1 VSGDRRD
8 NDLRGSARRSAD
20 ARGARSARRAFRPL
34 RWAWLLL
41 LVALLAPSF
50 DLFFPAGLQPPDE
63 RRTVVIER
71 GQSLHEISRELQRTG
86 VIKSQVGFL
95 VLARA
100 MSLDRSVKA
109 GQYSFRLGITVPA
122 LLRALDRGM
131 YGLNLVTI
139 PEGLMIRETARLIQM
154 QVGISAIAI
163 DSLSRDA
170 ALLDS
175 LEIGA
180 PSLEGWLAPDSYE
193 WLPGTAPEVVL
204 RTMVART
211 RERVQR
217 ATAGY
222 DSLPLGMNQHEV
234 LTLASIVE
242 SESRANDERP
252 RIARAYLNRLERGML
267 LQADPTVGY
276 ALGRGPRS
284 RLLFKDLRVESPY
297 NTYRH
302 EGLPPGP
309 ICSPGESAIQAVMN
323 ATPGTN
329 DLYFVANG
337 KGRHIFA
344 PTYQQHLENIAMVKS
359 RMRAESMAAARTAA
373 ALKAVDDE
381 VVVGGAIGDS
391 GAVRAPGASVPDAT
405 NAAAPSVPPTTA
417 KPGSPRVQA
426 PPVVSLGR
434 LPAPTAG
441 STATAKPATGSPTA
455 SKSATGSPTASKSAT
470 SSPTASKP
478 VAVKP
483 APVTTTSGGG
493 NTALKGDLLVPRR
506 SATVASS
513 TPGSVEVVRK
523 PAVKPAAT
531 DASPAKST
539 ATKPA
544 AKSTTAD
551 PAAAKSTATTKSDT
565 KPKPATTDA
574 ATSKSTVTTKSAT
587 KPTTTDTSTPKST
600 TTGKSATKP
609 TTADPAHAKA
619 TATTKSATKSATT
632 ETAPAKSTAT
642 KPAAKPA
649 TTDSAPAKS
658 ASAKS
663 TTKPASKPAAA
674 DTSHK
679 KPAAKKPAPK
689 PAPKDTTR

>member
-1 VSGDRRD
+1 VTGERKDK
-8 NDLRGSARRSAD
+8 DLRASARRAAD
-20 ARGARSARRAFRPL
+20 ARGGRSSRRAFRPL

-41 LVALLAPSF
+41 LVALAAPAF
-50 DLFFPAGLQPPDE
+50 DLFFPAGFQPPRQ

-71 GQSLHEISRELQRTG
+71 GQTLHEIARDLQRAG

-100 MSLDRSVKA
+100 MQLDRSVKA
-109 GQYSFRLGITVPA
+109 GQYSFKLGITVPA

-139 PEGLMIRETARLIQM
+139 PEGLMIRETARIIEL
-154 QVGISAIAI
+154 QVGISAAAI
-163 DSLSRDA
+163 DSLSRDHA
-170 ALLDS
+170 MLDS

-204 RTMVART
+204 RTMVTRT

-242 SESRANDERP
+242 AESRANDERP
-252 RIARAYLNRLERGML
+252 RIARVYLNRLERGML

-276 ALGRGPRS
+276 ALGRSPRS

-323 ATPGTN
+323 ATPGTT

-344 PTYQQHLENIAMVKS
+344 PTYQKHLENIALVKS
-359 RMRAESMAAARTAA
+359 RMRAEALASARTSPPARAA
-373 ALKAVDDE
+373 SAP
-381 VVVGGAIGDS
+381 VVGGADDDIVVGGEPGDS
-391 GAVRAPGASVPDAT
+391 GVVHPSGKAPAPAT
-405 NAAAPSVPPTTA
+405 PPAPAPSTPASGITAQGTTA
-417 KPGSPRVQA
+417 KSQSPPIA
-426 PPVVSLGR
+426 NLTR
-434 LPAPTAG
+434 LSPTPTSSG
-441 STATAKPATGSPTA
+441 STSASPSSKPATP
-455 SKSATGSPTASKSAT
+455 SAP
-470 SSPTASKP
+470 
-478 VAVKP
+478 
-483 APVTTTSGGG
+483 
-493 NTALKGDLLVPRR
+493 LKGTLLVPRG

-523 PAVKPAAT
+523 KTPIDTTGAKKPASKPAT
-531 DASPAKST
+531 TTST
-539 ATKPA
+539 ATKSTAGAPA
-544 AKSTTAD
+544 STKSSTGAPATTKSTAGAPASTKSTASA
-551 PAAAKSTATTKSDT
+551 PAAAKSTAKPASDTSAKKSSGKSKPAPAETNGAKSDKDKKKKSSEKDVKSGST
-565 KPKPATTDA
+565 SEKKPKPKPKPAA
-574 ATSKSTVTTKSAT
+574 
-587 KPTTTDTSTPKST
+587 
-600 TTGKSATKP
+600 
-609 TTADPAHAKA
+609 
-619 TATTKSATKSATT
+619 
-632 ETAPAKSTAT
+632 
-642 KPAAKPA
+642 
-649 TTDSAPAKS
+649 
-658 ASAKS
+658 
-663 TTKPASKPAAA
+663 
-674 DTSHK
+674 
-679 KPAAKKPAPK
+679 
-689 PAPKDTTR
+689 KDTTR